1 MKIPYTIFIQI
12 SNIIVYITD
21 IPITTMASAFEEQ
34 DADHPF
40 QNHLSLSCSMTQK
53 NIPP

>member
-12 SNIIVYITD
+12 SNIMVYITH
-21 IPITTMASAFEEQ
+21 IPITTMAFAFEEQ
-34 DADHPF
+34 DVDHPF
-40 QNHLSLSCSMTQK
+40 ENHLSLSCSMTQK